1 MLKFSTFNEHQAGRA
16 STKSVVPSS
25 PSLEFASPCRVHN
38 QYPRDFERFWRP
50 WTLRP
55 VRKSSV
61 ATKLPSL
68 TESKPLEMNRRARQV
83 VFVMFVS
90 SLVVFAVL
98 LALPRGALNF
108 LKG

>member
-1 MLKFSTFNEHQAGRA
+1 M
-16 STKSVVPSS
+16 
-25 PSLEFASPCRVHN
+25 
-38 QYPRDFERFWRP
+38 
-50 WTLRP
+50 
-55 VRKSSV
+55 RKSSV

-83 VFVMFVS
+83 VFVMFVT

-98 LALPRGALNF
+98 LALPRGALKA